1 MAFWQTLH
9 LISAILNTLF
19 SIFIIVVYVKS
30 KFFHTY
36 AFYFN
41 ILFTL
46 VICIRNILRL
56 IQKTD
61 EKNFFCYIQA
71 FVLSTLDK
79 FIQLQI
85 TCYSIINYIGMF
97 KNQFFKNNQKKIFI
111 FLTAFSLLYSLILS
125 IVFITQ
131 GLSGEAYCCYVKTSS
146 TVKKVLDTISSC
158 LLLVINLFCT
168 LSIIYTLC
176 KSRNN
181 ESNNLKRNTVIKRHL
196 SRFITEI
203 IFVSLIFLIVIFTV
217 NKIFTSEEEKEFK
230 EITYEILLLIMEIFY
245 TMNRELFKE
254 IKRIFL
260 CQKIN
265 DEYIR
270 DDDDDNCDENQVTTE
285 TPLKQ
290 Y

>member
-1 MAFWQTLH
+1 
-9 LISAILNTLF
+9 
-19 SIFIIVVYVKS
+19 
-30 KFFHTY
+30 
-36 AFYFN
+36 
-41 ILFTL
+41 
-46 VICIRNILRL
+46 
-56 IQKTD
+56 
-61 EKNFFCYIQA
+61 
-71 FVLSTLDK
+71 
-79 FIQLQI
+79 
-85 TCYSIINYIGMF
+85 MF

-260 CQKIN
+260 CQKVN